1 MLKCIIIEDQ
11 QPALRILKKYI
22 NDSPELSLFKAFT
35 DALEAKEFLVENT
48 VDLMF
53 LDINLPQL
61 SGLDFLKVFKKHPLT
76 ILTTAYSDYAL
87 ESYEYNVV
95 DYLLKP
101 FSFDRFRQAINKASS
116 FVGVQKKE
124 KETNNNEI
132 YIKTGHDIIKI
143 KYSDILHIK
152 SDTDYTEIVTNS
164 KKHLSTTSLKEW
176 VTKLDEKFCQVHK
189 SYIVNLSYI
198 SKISQNK
205 IYLSEGYVIPLGR
218 SFKKEFLN
226 RKLRI

>member
-22 NDSPELSLFKAFT
+22 NDSPELSLFKVFT
-35 DALEAKEFLVENT
+35 DALEAKDFLVENT

-61 SGLDFLKVFKKHPLT
+61 SGLDFLKIFKKHPLT

-116 FVGVQKKE
+116 FVGVQRKE
-124 KETNNNEI
+124 KEINNNEI
-132 YIKTGHDIIKI
+132 YFKTGHDIIKI

-164 KKHLSTTSLKEW
+164 KKHLSSTSLKEW

-205 IYLSEGYVIPLGR
+205 IYLSEGYIIPLGR